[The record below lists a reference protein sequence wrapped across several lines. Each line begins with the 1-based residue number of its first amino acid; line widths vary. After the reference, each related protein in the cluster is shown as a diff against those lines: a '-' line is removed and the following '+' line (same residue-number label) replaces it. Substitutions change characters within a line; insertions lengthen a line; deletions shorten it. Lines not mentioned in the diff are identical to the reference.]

1 MPKNQQ
7 IINKKRV
14 LWNARKLFFGFG
26 YSKVTMDE
34 LAFDLNM
41 SKRTLYQLYKSK
53 NELLEAVIYDFF
65 HEFKDSINDII
76 NRKNN
81 GALTSLKQII
91 FLIQEQ
97 ITIFSIH
104 AFEDIRKNNPEAW
117 QMISTLRE
125 KMFNNQLR
133 EVLEQAKKEDIIR
146 ADIDVEIIVLLILN
160 SIQSVVNPEVIS
172 RLPYSTEEVIE
183 MFSKFIISGII
194 KTKNDTIVESLSS
207 KK

>member
-7 IINKKRV
+7 IINKKRI

-34 LAFDLNM
+34 LAFELNM
-41 SKRTLYQLYKSK
+41 SKRTLYELYKSK

-97 ITIFSIH
+97 ITKFSIH